1 MKEGNYCDCCMKLI
15 GKCRPVSDTVT
26 DLCLLSAAAW
36 VWEEKEGG
44 GQKSESRQTAGVGHV
59 VLCLWEAPVLQHQRP
74 GGYHQ
79 TAGGKHPRFRLLVII
94 VKKKA
99 TMAPIIQNKYLY
111 YLKNHH
117 ECFFFQVYLK
127 EILRDI
133 GVYNVKGTHKN
144 TWELRPEYRHYQG
157 EEKTDE

>member
-1 MKEGNYCDCCMKLI
+1 
-15 GKCRPVSDTVT
+15 
-26 DLCLLSAAAW
+26 
-36 VWEEKEGG
+36 
-44 GQKSESRQTAGVGHV
+44 
-59 VLCLWEAPVLQHQRP
+59 
-74 GGYHQ
+74 
-79 TAGGKHPRFRLLVII
+79 
-94 VKKKA
+94 
-99 TMAPIIQNKYLY
+99 MAPIIQINYLY

>member
-1 MKEGNYCDCCMKLI
+1 
-15 GKCRPVSDTVT
+15 
-26 DLCLLSAAAW
+26 
-36 VWEEKEGG
+36 
-44 GQKSESRQTAGVGHV
+44 
-59 VLCLWEAPVLQHQRP
+59 
-74 GGYHQ
+74 
-79 TAGGKHPRFRLLVII
+79 
-94 VKKKA
+94 
-99 TMAPIIQNKYLY
+99 MAPIIQNKYLY

-117 ECFFFQVYLK
+117 EKCFFFQVYLK